1 VCIGGN
7 VTYATEEDEVEPHGS
22 DDASVARLLCTK
34 DAGGA
39 LARRNYF

>member
-1 VCIGGN
+1 

-34 DAGGA
+34 DAAGA
-39 LARRNYF
+39 LVQETCEKELLF